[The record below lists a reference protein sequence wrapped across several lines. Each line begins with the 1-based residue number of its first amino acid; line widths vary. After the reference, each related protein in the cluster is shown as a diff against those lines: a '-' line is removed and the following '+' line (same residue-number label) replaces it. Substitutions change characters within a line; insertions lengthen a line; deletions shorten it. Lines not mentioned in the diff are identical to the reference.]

1 MRFLIFV
8 FFLVMSVDSWAV
20 TIEFPKEELARES
33 VLPIFENTLAVKSRL
48 VPTKN
53 RFELGFSSGFAM
65 NEPFF
70 KPLRYGGHIAY
81 HFTETH
87 GFLIEA
93 QLYQKGL
100 NKNGENLRNTNL
112 ITKERRD
119 NPLYPYE
126 DHIRMD
132 YAPQPE
138 YHFLV
143 NYQLTA
149 YYGKISILKNFVT
162 NLSLYG
168 LFGAGMLS
176 VGGENLPAFNFG
188 FGQKFYFNKFMGVRL
203 DLGFL
208 LYQGV
213 NYFEGKD
220 NEPSPLIDSDDPK
233 YNFRFEESFKKPSEF
248 ESDLILDTRLTL
260 ALIFLI

>member
-1 MRFLIFV
+1 MRFLVFL
-8 FFLVMSVDSWAV
+8 FFLTLSVKSWAV
-20 TIEFPKEELARES
+20 TIEFPEEELARES
-33 VLPIFENTLAVKSRL
+33 VLPVFENTLAVKSRI
-48 VPTKN
+48 VPTEN

-70 KPLRYGGHIAY
+70 KSLRYGGHIAY

-87 GFLIEA
+87 GFLIEG
-93 QLYQKGL
+93 QFYQQGL
-100 NKNGENLRNTNL
+100 SQNGENLLNTNL
-112 ITKERRD
+112 VKKEFKD
-119 NPLYPYE
+119 KFSEY
-126 DHIRMD
+126 IRID

-168 LFGAGMLS
+168 LLGAGVLN
-176 VGGENLPAFNFG
+176 VGGENLPAINLG
-188 FGQKFYFNKFMGVRL
+188 LGQKFYFNRYMGVRL

-208 LYQGV
+208 FYQGV

-220 NEPSPLIDSDDPK
+220 GEPSPLIDSNKPD
-233 YNFRFEESFKKPSEF
+233 YNFQFEKSPKKPSEF
-248 ESDLILDTRLTL
+248 EADLTLDTRLTL